1 MEASEQLC
9 LRISIMSISDV
20 YQQVKWVCIMD
31 SLAQP
36 MKSKTSRWGAN
47 QTQNVITRIP
57 RPDKQIWARLAN
69 MAINELHHAPRS
81 RTQESKNCI
90 IGSRNQG
97 ETRIVLGS
105 LNEPLLIQLIAELE
119 VV

>member
-1 MEASEQLC
+1 MFTS
-9 LRISIMSISDV
+9 
-20 YQQVKWVCIMD
+20 VKWVCIMD

-36 MKSKTSRWGAN
+36 MKSKKSRWGTN

-81 RTQESKNCI
+81 RTLESKNCK
-90 IGSRNQG
+90 IGSRNKNCTFQDLK
-97 ETRIVLGS
+97 TDFV
-105 LNEPLLIQLIAELE
+105 
-119 VV
+119 